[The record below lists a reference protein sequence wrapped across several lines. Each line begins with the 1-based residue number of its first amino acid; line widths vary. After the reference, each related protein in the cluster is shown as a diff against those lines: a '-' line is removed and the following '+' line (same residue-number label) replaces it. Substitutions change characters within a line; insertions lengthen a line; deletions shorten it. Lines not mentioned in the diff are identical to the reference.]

1 MQHLAS
7 QPIFNKELDRL
18 ARAHL
23 LSPDWHLQQLVQLEA
38 SAALSEHRQLCQTH
52 LLLSGSACAAQRRT
66 NGVGATRVRRCPEG
80 SPER

>member
-38 SAALSEHRQLCQTH
+38 SAALPEHRQLCQTH
-52 LLLSGSACAAQRRT
+52 LLLSGSACAA
-66 NGVGATRVRRCPEG
+66 AHKRCGRDACREVSG
-80 SPER
+80 RLS